1 MDLRQ
6 RIVEEAR
13 SWLGT
18 PYHHQAMVKGAG
30 VDCAM
35 ILVAVYR
42 AVGLI
47 PAGFDPRP
55 YPQTGICTGMPN
67 GIWATLPAFA
77 AKWKRRRLAASRYG
91 VSGGRF
97 RTAASASAATKSFTA
112 TSGAGWCWTIWGR
125 RNCRNAGC
133 VILILRP
140 PERAGFT
147 RGRRIRKCSAQVR
160 H

>member
-55 YPQTGICTGMPN
+55 YPQDWHLHRDAERYLGNITRFCHEVETPQVGGI
-67 GIWATLPAFA
+67 A
-77 AKWKRRRLAASRYG
+77 
-91 VSGGRF
+91 GGRF

-112 TSGAGWCWTIWGR
+112 MSGAGWCWTIWGR
-125 RNCRNAGC
+125 RNCRGTGC